1 METMIPLHYPTAA
14 VSVPPCTNVPFPL
27 IQALNDVVQLKKRY
41 KLNWVPKSITRKC
54 AEVEC
59 RKVFQDGFTQHHCR
73 CCGRVFCCQCS
84 IQRVP
89 VPAYGYETPVR
100 VCKHCYGLLNEEVLC
115 DFDESDIDIDQWNC
129 VHLQNVANADNI
141 GRKPNKFLRAFSSS
155 GRTRTGTVTS
165 SGYTSST
172 TSPND
177 VEDDDGGGGES
188 GGEEEDPAIDSLSD
202 AV

>member
-1 METMIPLHYPTAA
+1 
-14 VSVPPCTNVPFPL
+14 
-27 IQALNDVVQLKKRY
+27 
-41 KLNWVPKSITRKC
+41 
-54 AEVEC
+54 
-59 RKVFQDGFTQHHCR
+59 
-73 CCGRVFCCQCS
+73 
-84 IQRVP
+84 

-188 GGEEEDPAIDSLSD
+188 GGEEEDPYGSESEGSTISNNSIDESSVFTGDSSSISENGSKKTWPKFKQMFGSASLRNLTKVKGAI
-202 AV
+202 